1 MQLKPMACILCF
13 RAQSP
18 MEWCALRNGITCCYR
33 VTITSD
39 RIIILLV
46 MKYDYNVKTS
56 CHALAWEKP
65 QTSVRSIK
73 WIWGERERERKWKNK
88 IHILMTKHFTT
99 KSLFLWIYAIK
110 WPFHCLS
117 SKKEYAVSGDC
128 WVFCWEWCKM
138 MTIWIMGVLKWA

>member
-1 MQLKPMACILCF
+1 MQLKPMVCILCF

-56 CHALAWEKP
+56 CHGTGMRETTDKCAQYKVDL
-65 QTSVRSIK
+65 R
-73 WIWGERERERKWKNK
+73 RERERGKKR
-88 IHILMTKHFTT
+88 TKYTHSWQNTLQRRVYSYEYMPWNGHSIVFPA
-99 KSLFLWIYAIK
+99 KRICSQWRL
-110 WPFHCLS
+110 LS
-117 SKKEYAVSGDC
+117 V
-128 WVFCWEWCKM
+128 CWEWCKM
-138 MTIWIMGVLKWA
+138 MTIWIMGVLKSA